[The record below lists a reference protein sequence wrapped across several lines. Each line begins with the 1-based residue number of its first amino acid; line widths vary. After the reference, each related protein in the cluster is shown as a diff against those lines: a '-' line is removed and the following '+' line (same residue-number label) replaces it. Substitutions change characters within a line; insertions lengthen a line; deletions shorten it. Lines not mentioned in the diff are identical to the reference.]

1 MQRIYKYGLGIDGTI
16 ITIEDKI
23 EKFLHIENQD
33 GWPMV
38 WALIND
44 DVEKG
49 NLSNTDELPPTFDA
63 YLKSAMP
70 YVVTYLIVKYFTV
83 YRDPYLLEIEMFK
96 LLRDNL
102 SFSKQRFQRLN
113 IYLNQLE
120 L

>member
-1 MQRIYKYGLGIDGTI
+1 MLY
-16 ITIEDKI
+16 
-23 EKFLHIENQD
+23 
-33 GWPMV
+33 
-38 WALIND
+38 
-44 DVEKG
+44 
-49 NLSNTDELPPTFDA
+49 A

-113 IYLNQLE
+113 IYLNQLRLQTIDDATLAE
-120 L
+120 LKLEFAGIVNDKEVPF